1 MRLFEILWRVP
12 VALLSG
18 LLALYS
24 FPTEGVWLLAPL
36 IPALLAIAVSGTNF
50 WWGSGLGLI
59 AGLAFYISHIEW
71 IALYLGPVPLI
82 ALAVLQSLF
91 YAAAAG
97 LIATTWRSLSN
108 RRAAFSLFAIAV
120 AAIWTAREW
129 VSTNFPYGGFPW
141 SRLSMTQADAPT
153 VKLVAYLGM
162 SGLSFIVALIGGLL
176 ASLFLYRRE
185 LPTMR
190 RFGVLALSTGV
201 MFGPLLLPVAFTKVT
216 GDLEVLA
223 VQGNANAGLFSN
235 VERGRIL
242 QNHLDATNAAFDSI
256 SDPLN
261 VDLVVWPEN
270 ASDKD
275 PLRYEEAYAAIDAI
289 TTRYDV
295 PLAFGTITKR
305 SESYFNT
312 SLFWMPNQ
320 GIVDYYDKKRPVPF
334 AEYVPDRPFWRALAP
349 DLIDL
354 ISRGYEFGTR
364 DGIFELEGSKLGALI
379 CFEVAI
385 DDIPRSLIH
394 DGAEI
399 ILSQTNN
406 ADFGYSDETY
416 QQAAIAKLRAIETG
430 RSVVNIST
438 VGKSVIFGADG
449 TAIAELEWYQPGA
462 MYESVE
468 LRSGVTPAVVLSQPF
483 DLANALVVSA
493 LAIST
498 WWRSRVG
505 KPRRRSQ
512 KRGRR

>member
-1 MRLFEILWRVP
+1 MRFIDILWRVP

-24 FPTEGVWLLAPL
+24 FPTEGVWVLAPL
-36 IPALLAIAVSGTNF
+36 IPALLAVAVTGTTF

-59 AGLAFYISHIEW
+59 AGMAFYISHIEW

-82 ALAVLQSLF
+82 ALATLQSLF
-91 YAAAAG
+91 YAGAAG
-97 LIATTWRSLSN
+97 LMAITWRAVTK
-108 RRAAFSLFAIAV
+108 RRAALILFALAV
-120 AAIWTAREW
+120 ACIWTTREW

-141 SRLSMTQADAPT
+141 SRLSMTQADSPA
-153 VKLVAYLGM
+153 VNLVAYLGM
-162 SGLSFIVALIGGLL
+162 SGLSFTVALVGGLL
-176 ASLFLYRRE
+176 AGLWLYRRE
-185 LPTMR
+185 LAALQR
-190 RFGVLALSTGV
+190 VGVVALSSFL
-201 MFGPLLLPVAFTKVT
+201 MLGPMLLPVAFTKVT
-216 GDLEVLA
+216 GELDVLA

-242 QNHLDATNAAFDSI
+242 QNHLDATNAAFESM
-256 SDPLN
+256 SDPLE

-289 TTRYDV
+289 TARYDV

-312 SLFWMPNQ
+312 SLFWLPGQ
-320 GIVDYYDKKRPVPF
+320 GLVDYYDKKRPVPF

-364 DGIFELEGSKLGALI
+364 DGIFELNGSKLGALI

-385 DDIPRSLIH
+385 DEIPRSLIQ

-406 ADFGYSDETY
+406 ADFGYSDETF
-416 QQAAIAKLRAIETG
+416 QQAAIAKLRALETG
-430 RSVVNIST
+430 RTVVNIST
-438 VGKSVIFGADG
+438 VGKSVIYGADG
-449 TAIAELEWYQPGA
+449 TVMSDLEWYQPGA
-462 MYESVE
+462 MLESVE

-483 DLANALVVSA
+483 DIANALITSA
-493 LAIST
+493 LAISI
-498 WWRSRVG
+498 WWRNRIET
-505 KPRRRSQ
+505 PRRRSR